1 MATKDELVN
10 MIKDWVLMDN
20 EIITY
25 QNKIKE
31 LKKNKKGLNDSL
43 INIMRENEID
53 CFDLNDGK
61 ILYSKKVSK
70 SPLNKKSLVSILSK
84 FYEDDVDK
92 ATKMSDY
99 LLENREEKT
108 VESIKRKINK

>member
-31 LKKNKKGLNDSL
+31 LKKK
-43 INIMRENEID
+43 
-53 CFDLNDGK
+53 
-61 ILYSKKVSK
+61 
-70 SPLNKKSLVSILSK
+70 
-84 FYEDDVDK
+84 
-92 ATKMSDY
+92 
-99 LLENREEKT
+99 
-108 VESIKRKINK
+108 